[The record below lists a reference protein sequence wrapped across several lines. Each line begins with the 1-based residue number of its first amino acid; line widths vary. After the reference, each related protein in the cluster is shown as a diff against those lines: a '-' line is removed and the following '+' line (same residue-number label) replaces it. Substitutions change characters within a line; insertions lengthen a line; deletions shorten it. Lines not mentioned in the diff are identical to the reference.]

1 MTNNFKSIAHDA
13 LAIDAAE
20 IMEKNKIFTLVVTQT
35 KDNASGIITMHQLL
49 ESGIIQIAMISN
61 LKFFSCFLISLS
73 AIASLSAKEIPNYG
87 DISIKAE
94 HVTLNKF
101 TNKLILKTNIQIN
114 FGDFILSGDS
124 AILSYDEEKLVI
136 DGSPASIL
144 SNKNNINGVANQFI
158 IYPNLSMEMLG
169 DARLQQKDQSIYAEQ
184 ITYQISLR

>member
-1 MTNNFKSIAHDA
+1 
-13 LAIDAAE
+13 
-20 IMEKNKIFTLVVTQT
+20 
-35 KDNASGIITMHQLL
+35 
-49 ESGIIQIAMISN
+49 MISN

-73 AIASLSAKEIPNYG
+73 AIESISAKEIANYG

-101 TNKLILKTNIQIN
+101 TNKLLLTTNIQIN
-114 FGDFILSGDS
+114 FGNFILSGDS

-184 ITYQISLR
+184 IRYQISPQ

>member
-1 MTNNFKSIAHDA
+1 
-13 LAIDAAE
+13 
-20 IMEKNKIFTLVVTQT
+20 
-35 KDNASGIITMHQLL
+35 
-49 ESGIIQIAMISN
+49 MISN
-61 LKFFSCFLISLS
+61 LKFFSYFLISLS
-73 AIASLSAKEIPNYG
+73 ITSSISAEEIPNYG

-94 HVTLNKF
+94 YVTLNKF
-101 TNKLILKTNIQIN
+101 TNKLLLKTNIQIN

-136 DGSPASIL
+136 NGSPASIL

-184 ITYQISLR
+184 ITYQISPQ

>member
-1 MTNNFKSIAHDA
+1 
-13 LAIDAAE
+13 
-20 IMEKNKIFTLVVTQT
+20 
-35 KDNASGIITMHQLL
+35 
-49 ESGIIQIAMISN
+49 MISN
-61 LKFFSCFLISLS
+61 LKFFSYFLISLS
-73 AIASLSAKEIPNYG
+73 ITANISAKEIPNYG
-87 DISIKAE
+87 NISIRAE
-94 HVTLNKF
+94 YVTLNKF
-101 TNKLILKTNIQIN
+101 TNKLLLKTNIQIN

-184 ITYQISLR
+184 IRYQISPQ

>member
-1 MTNNFKSIAHDA
+1 
-13 LAIDAAE
+13 
-20 IMEKNKIFTLVVTQT
+20 
-35 KDNASGIITMHQLL
+35 
-49 ESGIIQIAMISN
+49 MISN

-73 AIASLSAKEIPNYG
+73 AIESISAKEIANYG

-101 TNKLILKTNIQIN
+101 TNKLLLTTNIQIN
-114 FGDFILSGDS
+114 FGNFILSGDS

-169 DARLQQKDQSIYAEQ
+169 DAQLLQNDQSIYAEQ
-184 ITYQISLR
+184 ITYKISPND

>member
-1 MTNNFKSIAHDA
+1 
-13 LAIDAAE
+13 
-20 IMEKNKIFTLVVTQT
+20 
-35 KDNASGIITMHQLL
+35 
-49 ESGIIQIAMISN
+49 MISN

-73 AIASLSAKEIPNYG
+73 AIESISAKEIANYG

-101 TNKLILKTNIQIN
+101 TNKLLLTTNIQIN
-114 FGDFILSGDS
+114 FGNFILSGDS

-144 SNKNNINGVANQFI
+144 SKKNNINGAANQFI

-169 DARLQQKDQSIYAEQ
+169 NARLEQRDQSIYAQQ
-184 ITYQISLR
+184 ITYQISPQ

>member
-1 MTNNFKSIAHDA
+1 
-13 LAIDAAE
+13 
-20 IMEKNKIFTLVVTQT
+20 
-35 KDNASGIITMHQLL
+35 
-49 ESGIIQIAMISN
+49 MISN
-61 LKFFSCFLISLS
+61 LKFFSYFLISLS
-73 AIASLSAKEIPNYG
+73 ITSSISAEEIPNYG

-94 HVTLNKF
+94 YVTLNKF
-101 TNKLILKTNIQIN
+101 TNKLLLKTNIQIN

-184 ITYQISLR
+184 ISYQISPQ

>member
-1 MTNNFKSIAHDA
+1 
-13 LAIDAAE
+13 
-20 IMEKNKIFTLVVTQT
+20 
-35 KDNASGIITMHQLL
+35 
-49 ESGIIQIAMISN
+49 MISN
-61 LKFFSCFLISLS
+61 LKFFLYFLISLS
-73 AIASLSAKEIPNYG
+73 ITASISAEEIPNYG

-94 HVTLNKF
+94 YVTLNKF
-101 TNKLILKTNIQIN
+101 TNKLLLKTNIQIN

-184 ITYQISLR
+184 ITYQISPQ

>member
-1 MTNNFKSIAHDA
+1 
-13 LAIDAAE
+13 
-20 IMEKNKIFTLVVTQT
+20 
-35 KDNASGIITMHQLL
+35 
-49 ESGIIQIAMISN
+49 MISN

-73 AIASLSAKEIPNYG
+73 AIESISAKEIANYG

-101 TNKLILKTNIQIN
+101 TNKLLLKINIQIN

-124 AILSYDEEKLVI
+124 AILSYDEEKLI
-136 DGSPASIL
+136 INGSPASIL
-144 SNKNNINGVANQFI
+144 SKKNNINGVANQFI

-184 ITYQISLR
+184 ITYQISTQ

>member
-1 MTNNFKSIAHDA
+1 
-13 LAIDAAE
+13 
-20 IMEKNKIFTLVVTQT
+20 
-35 KDNASGIITMHQLL
+35 
-49 ESGIIQIAMISN
+49 MISN
-61 LKFFSCFLISLS
+61 LKFLFLSCFLISLS
-73 AIASLSAKEIPNYG
+73 VTASISAKEIPNYG

-101 TNKLILKTNIQIN
+101 TNKLLLKTNIQIN

-158 IYPNLSMEMLG
+158 IYPNLSMQMLG
-169 DARLQQKDQSIYAEQ
+169 DARLLQKDQSIYAEQ
-184 ITYQISLR
+184 ITYQISPQ

>member
-1 MTNNFKSIAHDA
+1 
-13 LAIDAAE
+13 
-20 IMEKNKIFTLVVTQT
+20 
-35 KDNASGIITMHQLL
+35 
-49 ESGIIQIAMISN
+49 MISN
-61 LKFFSCFLISLS
+61 LKFFSYFLISLS
-73 AIASLSAKEIPNYG
+73 ITASISAEEIPNYG

-94 HVTLNKF
+94 YVTLNKF
-101 TNKLILKTNIQIN
+101 TNKLLLKTNIQIN

-144 SNKNNINGVANQFI
+144 SNKNNINGAANQFI

-184 ITYQISLR
+184 IRYQISPQ

>member
-1 MTNNFKSIAHDA
+1 
-13 LAIDAAE
+13 
-20 IMEKNKIFTLVVTQT
+20 
-35 KDNASGIITMHQLL
+35 
-49 ESGIIQIAMISN
+49 MISN
-61 LKFFSCFLISLS
+61 LKFFSCFLIGLS
-73 AIASLSAKEIPNYG
+73 AVASISAEEIPNYG
-87 DISIKAE
+87 DISIQAE

-101 TNKLILKTNIQIN
+101 TNKLLLKTNIQIN

-144 SNKNNINGVANQFI
+144 SKKNNINGAANQFI

-184 ITYQISLR
+184 ITYQISSR

>member
-1 MTNNFKSIAHDA
+1 
-13 LAIDAAE
+13 
-20 IMEKNKIFTLVVTQT
+20 
-35 KDNASGIITMHQLL
+35 
-49 ESGIIQIAMISN
+49 MISN

-73 AIASLSAKEIPNYG
+73 AIESISAKEIANYG

-101 TNKLILKTNIQIN
+101 TNKLLLTTNIQIN

-144 SNKNNINGVANQFI
+144 SNKNNINGEANQFI

-169 DARLQQKDQSIYAEQ
+169 DARLEQKDQSIYAEQ
-184 ITYQISLR
+184 ITYQISPQ

>member
-1 MTNNFKSIAHDA
+1 
-13 LAIDAAE
+13 
-20 IMEKNKIFTLVVTQT
+20 
-35 KDNASGIITMHQLL
+35 
-49 ESGIIQIAMISN
+49 MISN

-73 AIASLSAKEIPNYG
+73 VIGSISAKEISNYG

-94 HVTLNKF
+94 HVTLNNF
-101 TNKLILKTNIQIN
+101 TNKLLLKKNIQIN

-144 SNKNNINGVANQFI
+144 SKKNNINGVANQFI

-169 DARLQQKDQSIYAEQ
+169 NARLEQRDQSIYAQQ
-184 ITYQISLR
+184 ITYQISSQ

>member
-1 MTNNFKSIAHDA
+1 
-13 LAIDAAE
+13 
-20 IMEKNKIFTLVVTQT
+20 
-35 KDNASGIITMHQLL
+35 
-49 ESGIIQIAMISN
+49 MISN
-61 LKFFSCFLISLS
+61 LKFSLYFLISLS
-73 AIASLSAKEIPNYG
+73 VTANISAKEIPNYG

-94 HVTLNKF
+94 YVTLNKF

-124 AILSYDEEKLVI
+124 AIISYDEEKLVI

-144 SNKNNINGVANQFI
+144 SNKNNINGAANQFI

-184 ITYQISLR
+184 IRYQISPQ

>member
-1 MTNNFKSIAHDA
+1 
-13 LAIDAAE
+13 
-20 IMEKNKIFTLVVTQT
+20 
-35 KDNASGIITMHQLL
+35 
-49 ESGIIQIAMISN
+49 MISN
-61 LKFFSCFLISLS
+61 LKFFSYFLISLS
-73 AIASLSAKEIPNYG
+73 ITANISAKEIPNYG

-94 HVTLNKF
+94 YVTLNKF

-144 SNKNNINGVANQFI
+144 SNKNNINGAANQFI

-184 ITYQISLR
+184 IRYQISPQ

>member
-1 MTNNFKSIAHDA
+1 
-13 LAIDAAE
+13 
-20 IMEKNKIFTLVVTQT
+20 
-35 KDNASGIITMHQLL
+35 
-49 ESGIIQIAMISN
+49 MISN
-61 LKFFSCFLISLS
+61 LKFFSYFLISLS
-73 AIASLSAKEIPNYG
+73 ITSSISAEEIPNYE

-94 HVTLNKF
+94 YVTLNKF
-101 TNKLILKTNIQIN
+101 TNKLLLKTNIQIN

-144 SNKNNINGVANQFI
+144 SNKNNTNGVANQFI

-184 ITYQISLR
+184 IKYQISPQ

>member
-1 MTNNFKSIAHDA
+1 
-13 LAIDAAE
+13 
-20 IMEKNKIFTLVVTQT
+20 
-35 KDNASGIITMHQLL
+35 
-49 ESGIIQIAMISN
+49 MISN
-61 LKFFSCFLISLS
+61 LKFFSCFLISLY
-73 AIASLSAKEIPNYG
+73 AIESISAKEIANYG

-101 TNKLILKTNIQIN
+101 TNKLLLKTNIQIN
-114 FGDFILSGDS
+114 FGNFILSGDS

-144 SNKNNINGVANQFI
+144 SNKNNINGAANQFI

-184 ITYQISLR
+184 IRYQISPQ

>member
-1 MTNNFKSIAHDA
+1 
-13 LAIDAAE
+13 
-20 IMEKNKIFTLVVTQT
+20 
-35 KDNASGIITMHQLL
+35 
-49 ESGIIQIAMISN
+49 MISN
-61 LKFFSCFLISLS
+61 LKFSLYFLISLS
-73 AIASLSAKEIPNYG
+73 VTASISAKEIPNYG

-94 HVTLNKF
+94 YVTLDKF

-114 FGDFILSGDS
+114 FGDFILSGDN

-144 SNKNNINGVANQFI
+144 SNKNNINGAANQFI

-184 ITYQISLR
+184 IRYQISPQ

>member
-1 MTNNFKSIAHDA
+1 
-13 LAIDAAE
+13 
-20 IMEKNKIFTLVVTQT
+20 
-35 KDNASGIITMHQLL
+35 
-49 ESGIIQIAMISN
+49 MISN
-61 LKFFSCFLISLS
+61 LKFSLYFLISLS
-73 AIASLSAKEIPNYG
+73 VTANISAEEIPNYG

-94 HVTLNKF
+94 YVTLNKF

-144 SNKNNINGVANQFI
+144 SNKNNINGAANQFI

-169 DARLQQKDQSIYAEQ
+169 DARLQQKGQSIYAEQ
-184 ITYQISLR
+184 IRYQISPQ

>member
-1 MTNNFKSIAHDA
+1 MT
-13 LAIDAAE
+13 
-20 IMEKNKIFTLVVTQT
+20 
-35 KDNASGIITMHQLL
+35 
-49 ESGIIQIAMISN
+49 SN
-61 LKFFSCFLISLS
+61 LKFFSYFLISLS
-73 AIASLSAKEIPNYG
+73 ITSSVSAEEIPNYG

-94 HVTLNKF
+94 YVTLNKF

-184 ITYQISLR
+184 IRYQISPQ

>member
-1 MTNNFKSIAHDA
+1 
-13 LAIDAAE
+13 
-20 IMEKNKIFTLVVTQT
+20 
-35 KDNASGIITMHQLL
+35 
-49 ESGIIQIAMISN
+49 MISN
-61 LKFFSCFLISLS
+61 LKFFSYFLISLS
-73 AIASLSAKEIPNYG
+73 ITSSISAEEIPNYG

-94 HVTLNKF
+94 YVTLNKF
-101 TNKLILKTNIQIN
+101 TNKLLLKTNIQIN

-144 SNKNNINGVANQFI
+144 SNKNYINGVANQFI

-184 ITYQISLR
+184 IRYQISPK